1 MTNDSSDKRKAG
13 GYGRLSEWSHL
24 LADNQFDEKT
34 ARLAARI
41 AVWFPE
47 RRTRLGLWGANS
59 VEYLSALVA
68 ILRSGHSAMPLD
80 PRLSSRE
87 LSEVAERAGLAG
99 LLVDRDFPRLY
110 RSALTPLPCYPLAAR
125 GDEDDGDAPV
135 RTRELAEGD
144 VAVLMCSSGSTG
156 LPKIVPLTLRSILQH
171 ARAVCAHL
179 SVTWRDSWIAC
190 LPFSHIGGLAI
201 PFRCL
206 VSGAS
211 LLISRSADP
220 EELNRL
226 IELEEATLISVVPT
240 VLERM
245 LSVRGGQPFPLS
257 LRMIMVGGGPVPERL
272 LARSGIAIPT
282 YGLTEAGSTVT
293 CARPGCDESERA
305 SAGLPLPGMQIK
317 ITDPKGKSV
326 ARGDIGEIVVRGPGA
341 ATTYVGNSEASA
353 ATFVSG
359 WIKTGDR
366 GRLDAHGFLHVEGR
380 RGEDIL
386 ISGGEN
392 VSPAEIEAAL
402 RLHPRV
408 TAAVVMPVDSE
419 EWGQSPAA
427 FLVLAPGRPLK
438 KIHIYQF
445 LEDKLARF
453 KFPKTVVFAETLPQL
468 SNGKPDLKTI
478 RKILEGQSLS

>member
-1 MTNDSSDKRKAG
+1 MTENSSDKKSARAQ
-13 GYGRLSEWSHL
+13 GRLSEWSHL
-24 LADNQFDEKT
+24 LPDSQFDEKA

-41 AVWFPE
+41 AAWFPE
-47 RRTRLGLWGANS
+47 RRSRIGLWGANS
-59 VEYLSALVA
+59 LEYLCALVA
-68 ILRSGHSAMPLD
+68 ILRSGNTAMPLD
-80 PRLSSRE
+80 PRFSARE
-87 LSEVAERAGLAG
+87 LEEVAEETGLAG
-99 LLVDRDFPRLY
+99 LLADRDFPPMY
-110 RSALTPLPCYPLAAR
+110 RTALRPLPCYPLAPR
-125 GDEDDGDAPV
+125 REEDEDDAPA
-135 RTRELAEGD
+135 RARELAESD

-156 LPKIVPLTLRSILQH
+156 KPKIVPLTLRSLLQH
-171 ARAVCAHL
+171 ARAVCEHL
-179 SVTWRDSWIAC
+179 GVTWRDSWIVC
-190 LPFSHIGGLAI
+190 LPFSHVGGLAI

-211 LLISRSADP
+211 LLISRSADA

-245 LSVRGGQPFPLS
+245 LNLRGGQPFPLS

-272 LARSGIAIPT
+272 LARCPIACAT

-293 CARPGCDESERA
+293 CARPGGDAEERA
-305 SAGLPLPGMQIK
+305 SAGLPIPGAQVK
-317 ITDPKGKSV
+317 ITNEKGRSV
-326 ARGDIGEIVVRGPGA
+326 ARDETGEIMVRSPGA
-341 ATTYVGNSEASA
+341 ATTYIGDSEASA
-353 ATFVSG
+353 AAFVSG
-359 WIKTGDR
+359 WIRTGDR
-366 GRLDAHGFLHVEGR
+366 GRLDARGFLRVEGR

-392 VSPAEIEAAL
+392 VSLAEIEAAL

-408 TAAVVMPVDSE
+408 TAVVVMAVNSK

-427 FLVLAPGRPLK
+427 FLALAPGRPLK

-453 KFPKTVVFAETLPQL
+453 KFPKTVVFADALPQL
-468 SNGKPDLKTI
+468 SNGKPDLKAI
-478 RKILEGQSLS
+478 RKILEGE

>member
-1 MTNDSSDKRKAG
+1 MTDDPSDKRRSG
-13 GYGRLSEWSHL
+13 TRGRLSEWSHL
-24 LADNQFDEKT
+24 LPDNQFDEKAT
-34 ARLAARI
+34 RQAARI
-41 AVWFPE
+41 AAWFPE
-47 RRTRLGLWGANS
+47 RRSRIGLWGANS
-59 VEYLSALVA
+59 IEYLCALVA
-68 ILRSGHSAMPLD
+68 ILRSGNTAMPLD
-80 PRLSSRE
+80 PRFSARE
-87 LSEVAERAGLAG
+87 LEEVAEEAGLAG
-99 LLVDRDFPRLY
+99 LLVDRDFPQMY
-110 RSALTPLPCYPLAAR
+110 RTALRPLPCYPLAPR
-125 GDEDDGDAPV
+125 RDEDEDDAPV
-135 RTRELAEGD
+135 RTRELAESD

-156 LPKIVPLTLRSILQH
+156 KPKIVPLTLRSLLQH

-179 SVTWRDSWIAC
+179 GVTWRDSWIAC
-190 LPFSHIGGLAI
+190 LPFSHVGGLAI

-211 LLISRSADP
+211 LLLSRSADA

-245 LSVRGGQPFPLS
+245 LNVRGGQPFPVS

-272 LARSGIAIPT
+272 LARCPIACAT
-282 YGLTEAGSTVT
+282 YGLTESGSTVT
-293 CARPGCDESERA
+293 CARPGGDAEERA
-305 SAGLPLPGMQIK
+305 SAGPPLPGAQVK
-317 ITDPKGKSV
+317 IADKKGKSV
-326 ARGDIGEIVVRGPGA
+326 SRGESGEIVVHSAGA
-341 ATTYVGNSEASA
+341 ATTYIGNSEASA

-366 GRLDAHGFLHVEGR
+366 GHLDARGFLHVEGR
-380 RGEDIL
+380 RGDDIL

-402 RLHPRV
+402 RGHPRV
-408 TAAVVMPVDSE
+408 TAVVVMAVDSE

-427 FLVLAPGRPLK
+427 FLVLSPGRPLK

-453 KFPKTVVFAETLPQL
+453 KFPKTVVFADVLPQL

-478 RKILEGQSLS
+478 RKILEGE